1 LAIVRKAG
9 TICLVGGY
17 TGPLNLSLG
26 AGVSKKHQ
34 LVGSQCYSYSGLT
47 TDFAAVID
55 LIASKTVDGTPI
67 ITHRFPLDEVTAA
80 FKVAADKR
88 SGSIKVILCQE

>member
-1 LAIVRKAG
+1 V
-9 TICLVGGY
+9 
-17 TGPLNLSLG
+17 
-26 AGVSKKHQ
+26 VSKELQ
-34 LVGSQCYSYSGLT
+34 LVGSQCYSHSGLT

-55 LIASKTVDGTPI
+55 LIASKAVDGTPI

-88 SGSIKVILCQE
+88 SGSIKVLLCQE